1 MTMKRY
7 GIYVTHLPCLI
18 LVDGQWGNWC
28 VYETCSKSCGSG
40 TKVRTR
46 HCDDPLPSNGGQSC
60 VGDAHNEITCNTDT
74 CPGNETLHAYIF
86 INVESNFS
94 LNQND
99 RISCNKKLNSS

>member
-1 MTMKRY
+1 MKRY

-18 LVDGQWGNWC
+18 LVDGQWGNWG

-40 TKVRTR
+40 TKIRTR

-60 VGDAHNEITCNTDT
+60 VGDAHNEMTCNTDT
-74 CPGNETLHAYIF
+74 CPGNETLHAYII
-86 INVESNFS
+86 INFESNS
-94 LNQND
+94 LNQNN